1 MTPAGPVPPG
11 TPPLGDVL
19 LAHHV
24 ALLAIPAIVPA
35 VIVVGVVL
43 YIARKDRREERE
55 ERELFD
61 RAFETTDRPTNDHE
75 ESDTE

>member
-1 MTPAGPVPPG
+1 MSPTGAD
-11 TPPLGDVL
+11 PLGDVL

-24 ALLAIPAIVPA
+24 ALLAVPAIVPA

-55 ERELFD
+55 ERELIE
-61 RAFETTDRPTNDHE
+61 RALDPTEHDPDHP
-75 ESDTE
+75 

>member
-1 MTPAGPVPPG
+1 MIPAGTLPPA
-11 TPPLGDVL
+11 DVL

-43 YIARKDRREERE
+43 YIARKDRQEERE
-55 ERELFD
+55 ERELID
-61 RAFETTDRPTNDHE
+61 RAFEPTDDDKETP
-75 ESDTE
+75 

>member
-1 MTPAGPVPPG
+1 MNPADGPSVHG
-11 TPPLGDVL
+11 VL

-43 YIARKDRREERE
+43 YIARKDRREERA
-55 ERELFD
+55 ERELLE
-61 RAFETTDRPTNDHE
+61 RAFEPNDPDPPKE
-75 ESDTE
+75 AA

>member
-1 MTPAGPVPPG
+1 MTPAGAPFP
-11 TPPLGDVL
+11 GDVL

-55 ERELFD
+55 ERELID
-61 RAFETTDRPTNDHE
+61 RAFDTTDHDEKGTP
-75 ESDTE
+75 